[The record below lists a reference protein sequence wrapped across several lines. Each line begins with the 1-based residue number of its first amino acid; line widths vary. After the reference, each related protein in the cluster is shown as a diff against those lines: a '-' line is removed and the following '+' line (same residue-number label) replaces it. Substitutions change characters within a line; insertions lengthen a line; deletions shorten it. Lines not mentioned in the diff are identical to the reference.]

1 MTLQLTLYLY
11 ISFITDL
18 KILNY
23 QLNKV
28 FISMSLSALRQSLY
42 AIKKYK
48 EVIIFMLILLMYA
61 IVHNLYLY
69 TNNM

>member
-1 MTLQLTLYLY
+1 
-11 ISFITDL
+11 
-18 KILNY
+18 
-23 QLNKV
+23 
-28 FISMSLSALRQSLY
+28 MSLSALRQSLY